1 MCNYLLIDS
10 KACRLSERAKRPFD
24 PSFRLDRVKRKKKK
38 VVENREGLCY
48 SFSIEKTKR
57 KTFSGPRKANN
68 RELPDT
74 TLLSRVVSDSY
85 AISKSFKTLLGRT
98 GWMPFL
104 PHCIA
109 TWNSRNLKKFWRRC
123 MAKNGQTKTNLT
135 SNAEND
141 LEKKTRRCIIVEK
154 FGTMSLKF
162 FLFLYISESKI
173 EKLIDCL
180 RIDPV
185 TLRSAL

>member
-1 MCNYLLIDS
+1 MCNYLLLDS

-98 GWMPFL
+98 G
-104 PHCIA
+104 
-109 TWNSRNLKKFWRRC
+109 
-123 MAKNGQTKTNLT
+123 
-135 SNAEND
+135 
-141 LEKKTRRCIIVEK
+141 
-154 FGTMSLKF
+154 
-162 FLFLYISESKI
+162 
-173 EKLIDCL
+173 
-180 RIDPV
+180 
-185 TLRSAL
+185 